1 MTPEAHAETPNRK
14 AEPPGAAATLQGHK
28 VLVANRGE
36 IACRILRAA
45 RDLGLPTVA
54 IYSEADADAVHV
66 TLADEAVCVGPAAS
80 AESYLR
86 GDRVIEAALQTGA
99 TIIHPGY
106 GFLSEKPDFRRACA
120 TAGLRFAGPPAAAM
134 QSMGVKTLARQTMLA
149 AGVPVVP
156 GTSEGV
162 GDDEEA
168 LRVAADIGYPVML
181 KAASGGGGKG
191 MRLVERAA
199 DLPAALA
206 SCRREAAGAFA
217 DDTVYIEKFV
227 VRPRHIE
234 VQVLADSHGNCIH
247 VFDRECSVQRR
258 NQKVI
263 EESPAPH
270 LSQATRLKMGAV
282 AVAAARA
289 VDYEGAGTIEFLVDP
304 DENFYFMEMN
314 TRLQVE
320 HPVTEL
326 VTGIDLVAEMLRV
339 AMGQPLSIAQE
350 DVHQRGHAIECRVYA
365 EDPTRNFLPSPGPL
379 RVYRPP
385 KGVGVRVDDGVV
397 EGSTIPR
404 YYDPMIAKISTW
416 APDRTAAIARM
427 DSALGEMEIGGIAH
441 NVPYLRWLLQAPA
454 FRAGRYDTGLIAS
467 LPTYGQSRVAD
478 PIAAAVA
485 AALQARA
492 QRGAAHSVGA
502 GAARARPAR
511 GSAFGPSPGWAE
523 AARRAAVTHGEG

>member
-1 MTPEAHAETPNRK
+1 MTPDKPTQTPNLSS
-14 AEPPGAAATLQGHK
+14 AGAGAGGPLAGHK

-66 TLADEAVCVGPAAS
+66 SLADEAVCVGPAAS

-86 GDRVIEAALQTGA
+86 GERVIAAALQTGA

-106 GFLSEKPDFRRACA
+106 GFLSEKPDFRQACA
-120 TAGLRFAGPPAAAM
+120 AAGLRFAGPPAAAM
-134 QSMGVKTLARQTMLA
+134 QAMGVKTLARQTMIK

-162 GDDEEA
+162 ADDAEA
-168 LRVAADIGYPVML
+168 LRVAGDIGYPVML

-191 MRLVERAA
+191 MRLVEHAA

-234 VQVLADSHGNCIH
+234 VQVLADGHGRCIH

-270 LSQATRLKMGAV
+270 LSHATRLKMGAV

-326 VTGIDLVAEMLRV
+326 VTGVDLVAEMLRV
-339 AMGQPLSIAQE
+339 AMGLPLSIAQE

-365 EDPTRNFLPSPGPL
+365 EDPSRNFLPSPGPL

-404 YYDPMIAKISTW
+404 FYDPMIAKISTW
-416 APDRTAAIARM
+416 APDRAAAIARM

-454 FRAGRYDTGLIAS
+454 FLAGRYDTGLIAS
-467 LPTYGQSRVAD
+467 LPPYGQSRVVDA
-478 PIAAAVA
+478 IAAAVA
-485 AALQARA
+485 VAMQART
-492 QRGAAHSVGA
+492 QRGHSGA
-502 GAARARPAR
+502 KGTGSGDPQPTPGGAW
-511 GSAFGPSPGWAE
+511 GQSPGWAV
-523 AARRAAVTHGEG
+523 AARRAAVMHGEG